1 MRAEP
6 KRNSRF
12 LSQRLAAFIVEF
24 DSAGGEEFEALEAR
38 GIKEKAI
45 RTATS
50 SLEGFADEVSNR
62 LRKAFEETGGFW
74 EALVDEF
81 YCHEVVANIPGM
93 VDRFLRVSPVLAGV
107 IPSVE
112 VGTYLREATRCF
124 IYGFF
129 QGSTALCRS
138 ALESGLDEHLKRKL
152 GTAPH
157 QTLDDK
163 IATAAR
169 LKLISPQ
176 AADLGQTVRKTAN
189 KALHGALVKANLA
202 FDTLVQTRGFV
213 KELYGTSTG
222 SAR

>member
-1 MRAEP
+1 MRTEP

-24 DSAGGEEFEALEAR
+24 DSADGEELGALEAR
-38 GIKEKAI
+38 DIKEKAI

-50 SLEGFADEVSNR
+50 SLEGFTDEVSNR

-81 YCHEVVANIPGM
+81 YCREVVANIPGM

-157 QTLDDK
+157 RLDNK
-163 IATAAR
+163 IKTAAR
-169 LKLISPQ
+169 FKLISPQ
-176 AADLGQTVRKTAN
+176 AAVLGDDVRKAAN
-189 KALHGALVKANLA
+189 KAVHGTLVNANLA

-222 SAR
+222 STR

>member
-1 MRAEP
+1 MRTEP
-6 KRNSRF
+6 KRTSRF
-12 LSQRLAAFIVEF
+12 LSQRLAAYIAEF
-24 DSAGGEEFEALEAR
+24 DSADGEEIEALEAR
-38 GIKEKAI
+38 DIKEKAI

-50 SLEGFADEVSNR
+50 SLEGFTDEVSNR

-74 EALVDEF
+74 EALVDEY
-81 YCHEVVANIPGM
+81 YCREVVANIPGM

-129 QGSTALCRS
+129 QASTALCRS
-138 ALESGLDEHLKRKL
+138 ALESGLDEHLKLKL
-152 GTAPH
+152 SAALN
-157 QTLDDK
+157 QNLYEK
-163 IATAAR
+163 ISAAAR

-176 AADLGQTVRKTAN
+176 AAVLGDTVRKTAN
-189 KALHGALVKANLA
+189 KALHGALVKSSLA

-213 KELYGTSTG
+213 KELYEASTE
-222 SAR
+222 STR